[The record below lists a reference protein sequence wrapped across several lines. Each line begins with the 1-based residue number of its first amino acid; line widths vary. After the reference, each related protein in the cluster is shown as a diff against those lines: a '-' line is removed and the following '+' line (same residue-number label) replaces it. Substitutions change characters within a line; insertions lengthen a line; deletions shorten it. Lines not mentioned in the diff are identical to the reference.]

1 VLPPSDQAKSKPN
14 LRQGTFTPSQDHAKD
29 TLNMSRLQPAR
40 GTSDLL
46 PEAMAAHRRVID
58 TARDAASLYGF
69 QEMATPIFEFAEVF
83 SRPLGDSSDVVTKE
97 TYNFT
102 DRGGETLTLRPE
114 NTAGVVRAMISNG
127 LTQSLP
133 LKFFYAGPMFRYER
147 PQKGR
152 MRQFHQIGIEYL
164 GPRDGL
170 ADAEIIGCGARVLDG
185 LGVLDRCTLHL
196 NSLGD
201 TESRQAYR
209 AALLAFLEAHAGDL
223 SEDSQK
229 RMQTNPLRIL
239 DSKDKGDRVIL
250 ADAPR
255 LDAFLNESSKTHF
268 ATVTAS
274 LDKASIAWQFDPLLV
289 RGLDYYCHTAFEFI
303 TDALGAQ
310 GTVLGGGRYDGLS
323 EMLAGPPVAGV
334 GWAAGVERLAMLA
347 GAEAPVAPPVAVMA
361 MDDDAG
367 VAAYAVAEVL
377 RNAGIAVDV
386 PTGGAIGK
394 RLKKADRAGVRMAV
408 ILGSDEIANGTAQIR
423 NLAAGTQHEI
433 AQADLPSH
441 LASALAT
448 ATDGP
453 SA

>member
-1 VLPPSDQAKSKPN
+1 M
-14 LRQGTFTPSQDHAKD
+14 T
-29 TLNMSRLQPAR
+29 RLQPAR

-46 PEAMAAHRRVID
+46 PSVMAAHRRVMD
-58 TARDAASLYGF
+58 TARDAAGLYGF

-170 ADAEIIGCGARVLDG
+170 ADAEIIACGARVLAG
-185 LGVLDRCTLHL
+185 LGVLDRCSLHL

-201 TESRQAYR
+201 AESRQAYR
-209 AALLAFLEAHAGDL
+209 TALLAFFQAHAADL
-223 SEDSQK
+223 SDDSK
-229 RMQTNPLRIL
+229 ARLQTNPLRIL
-239 DSKDKGDRVIL
+239 DSKDRGDRAIL
-250 ADAPR
+250 ENAPR
-255 LDAFLNESSKTHF
+255 LDEYLNDSSKRHF
-268 ATVTAS
+268 AAVTSA
-274 LDKASIAWQFDPLLV
+274 LDSAGIDWTFDPLLV

-303 TDALGAQ
+303 TEALGAQ

-323 EMLAGPPVAGV
+323 EMLGGPQVAGV
-334 GWAAGVERLAMLA
+334 GWAAGVERLAMLVGDQLPETPQVA
-347 GAEAPVAPPVAVMA
+347 IMPMDEEGEADAHRLAEM
-361 MDDDAG
+361 
-367 VAAYAVAEVL
+367 L
-377 RNAGIAVDV
+377 RDNGFAVDLAA
-386 PTGGAIGK
+386 GGAIGK
-394 RLKKADRAGVRMAV
+394 RMKKADRAGVRMAV
-408 ILGSDEIANGTAQIR
+408 ILGSDE
-423 NLAAGTQHEI
+423 LAAGTAQLRDLATGTQSSI
-433 AQADLPSH
+433 AQADLAAA
-441 LASALAT
+441 LASALAGNESGVT
-448 ATDGP
+448 
-453 SA
+453 

>member
-1 VLPPSDQAKSKPN
+1 
-14 LRQGTFTPSQDHAKD
+14 
-29 TLNMSRLQPAR
+29 MSRLQPAR

-46 PEAMAAHRRVID
+46 PSTMAAHRRVID
-58 TARDAASLYGF
+58 TARDAAGLYGF

-170 ADAEIIGCGARVLDG
+170 ADAEIIACGARVLAG
-185 LGVLDRCTLHL
+185 LGVLDRCRLHL

-201 TESRQAYR
+201 AESRQAYR
-209 AALLAFLEAHAGDL
+209 AALLAFLESHAAEL
-223 SEDSQK
+223 SEDSQA
-229 RMQTNPLRIL
+229 RLQTNPLRIL
-239 DSKDKGDRVIL
+239 DSKDAGDRAIL
-250 ADAPR
+250 ENAPR
-255 LDAFLNESSKTHF
+255 LDGYLNDVSKRHF
-268 ATVTAS
+268 AAVTGA
-274 LDKASIAWQFDPLLV
+274 LDSAGIDWTFDPLLV

-323 EMLAGPPVAGV
+323 EMLGGPPVAGV
-334 GWAAGVERLAMLA
+334 GWAAGVERLSMLVGEQEPA
-347 GAEAPVAPPVAVMA
+347 TPPVAILP
-361 MDDDAG
+361 MDGEGESEAHRLAEMLRDSG
-367 VAAYAVAEVL
+367 VA
-377 RNAGIAVDV
+377 VDLSA
-386 PTGGAIGK
+386 GGAIGK
-394 RLKKADRAGVRMAV
+394 RLKKADRAGVRLAV
-408 ILGSDEIANGTAQIR
+408 ILGSDE
-423 NLAAGTQHEI
+423 LAAGTAQLRDLATGTQSSI
-433 AQADLPSH
+433 AQADL
-441 LASALAT
+441 AAALHA
-448 ATDGP
+448 ALVGADDG
-453 SA
+453 AA

>member
-1 VLPPSDQAKSKPN
+1 
-14 LRQGTFTPSQDHAKD
+14 
-29 TLNMSRLQPAR
+29 MSRLQPAR

-46 PEAMAAHRRVID
+46 PSTMAAHRRVID
-58 TARDAASLYGF
+58 TARDAAGLYGF

-97 TYNFT
+97 TYNLT

-170 ADAEIIGCGARVLDG
+170 ADAEIIACGARVLAG
-185 LGVLDRCTLHL
+185 LGVLDRCRLHL

-201 TESRQAYR
+201 AESRQAYR
-209 AALLAFLEAHAGDL
+209 AALLAFLESHASEL
-223 SEDSQK
+223 SADSQA
-229 RMQTNPLRIL
+229 RLQTNPLRIL
-239 DSKDKGDRVIL
+239 DSKDAGDRAIL
-250 ADAPR
+250 ENAPR
-255 LDAFLNESSKTHF
+255 LDGYLNDVSKRHF
-268 ATVTAS
+268 AAVTGA
-274 LDKASIAWQFDPLLV
+274 LDSAGIDWTFDPLLV

-323 EMLAGPPVAGV
+323 EMLGGPPVAGV
-334 GWAAGVERLAMLA
+334 GWAAGVERLSMLVGEQEPA
-347 GAEAPVAPPVAVMA
+347 TPPVAILP
-361 MDDDAG
+361 MDGDGESEAHRLAEMLRDNG
-367 VAAYAVAEVL
+367 VA
-377 RNAGIAVDV
+377 VDLSA
-386 PTGGAIGK
+386 GGAIGK
-394 RLKKADRAGVRMAV
+394 RLKKADRAGARLAV
-408 ILGSDEIANGTAQIR
+408 ILGSDE
-423 NLAAGTQHEI
+423 LAAGTAQLRDLATGTQSSI
-433 AQADLPSH
+433 AQADLAAALH
-441 LASALAT
+441 AALADDD
-448 ATDGP
+448 DG
-453 SA
+453 AA

>member
-1 VLPPSDQAKSKPN
+1 
-14 LRQGTFTPSQDHAKD
+14 
-29 TLNMSRLQPAR
+29 MSRLQPAR

-46 PEAMAAHRRVID
+46 PSTMAAHRRVIN
-58 TARDAASLYGF
+58 TAHDAAGLYGF

-170 ADAEIIGCGARVLDG
+170 ADAEIIACGARVLAG
-185 LGVLDRCTLHL
+185 LGVLDRCRLHL

-201 TESRQAYR
+201 AESRQAYR
-209 AALLAFLEAHAGDL
+209 AALLAFLESHASEL
-223 SEDSQK
+223 SEDSQA
-229 RMQTNPLRIL
+229 RLQTNPLRIL
-239 DSKDKGDRVIL
+239 DSKDAGDRAIL
-250 ADAPR
+250 ENAPR
-255 LDAFLNESSKTHF
+255 LDGYLNDASKRHF
-268 ATVTAS
+268 AAVTGA
-274 LDKASIAWQFDPLLV
+274 LDSAGIDWTFDPLLV

-323 EMLAGPPVAGV
+323 EMLGGPPVAGV
-334 GWAAGVERLAMLA
+334 GWAAGVERLSMLVGEQEPA
-347 GAEAPVAPPVAVMA
+347 TPPVAILP
-361 MDDDAG
+361 MDGDGESEAHRLAEMLRDSG
-367 VAAYAVAEVL
+367 VA
-377 RNAGIAVDV
+377 VDLSA
-386 PTGGAIGK
+386 GGAIGK
-394 RLKKADRAGVRMAV
+394 RLKKADRAGARLAV
-408 ILGSDEIANGTAQIR
+408 ILGSEE
-423 NLAAGTQHEI
+423 LAAGTAQLRDLATGTQSSI
-433 AQADLPSH
+433 AQADLAAALH
-441 LASALAT
+441 AALADDD
-448 ATDGP
+448 DG
-453 SA
+453 AA

>member
-1 VLPPSDQAKSKPN
+1 
-14 LRQGTFTPSQDHAKD
+14 
-29 TLNMSRLQPAR
+29 MSRLQPAR

-46 PEAMAAHRRVID
+46 PEAMTAHRRVID
-58 TARDAASLYGF
+58 AARDASSLYGF
-69 QEMATPIFEFAEVF
+69 QEMATPIFEFADVF

-209 AALLAFLEAHAGDL
+209 TALLAFLDTHAGDL
-223 SEDSQK
+223 SEDSQI
-229 RMQTNPLRIL
+229 RLRTNPLRIL

-250 ADAPR
+250 AEAPR
-255 LDAFLNESSKTHF
+255 LDGYLNDISKAHF

-274 LDKASIAWQFDPLLV
+274 LDKAGIAWRLDPLLV

-303 TDALGAQ
+303 TDDLGAQ

-323 EMLAGPPVAGV
+323 EMLGGPPVPGV

-347 GAEAPVAPPVAVMA
+347 GAEAPVAPPVAVMP

-367 VAAYAVAEVL
+367 VAAYAVAEML
-377 RNAGIAVDV
+377 RDAGIAVDV

-394 RLKKADRAGVRMAV
+394 RLKKADRAGVRIAV
-408 ILGSDEIANGTAQIR
+408 ILGSDEIAGGTAQLR
-423 NLAAGTQHEI
+423 DLTTGTQDEI
-433 AQADLPSH
+433 AQADLSSH
-441 LASALAT
+441 LAGTLANH
-448 ATDGP
+448 TDGT

>member
-1 VLPPSDQAKSKPN
+1 
-14 LRQGTFTPSQDHAKD
+14 
-29 TLNMSRLQPAR
+29 MSRLQPAR
-40 GTSDLL
+40 GTADLM
-46 PEAMAAHRRVID
+46 PAMMAAHRQVID
-58 TARDAASLYGF
+58 TARDAAGRYGF

-164 GPRDGL
+164 GPRDGV
-170 ADAEIIGCGARVLDG
+170 ADAEIIGCGARILDQ
-185 LGVLDRCTLHL
+185 LGVLDKCTLHL

-201 TESRQAYR
+201 TASRSAYR
-209 AALLAFLEAHAGDL
+209 EALVAFFQSHADDL
-223 SEDSQK
+223 SEDS
-229 RMQTNPLRIL
+229 RVRLGTNPLRIL
-239 DSKDKGDRVIL
+239 DSKDSGDRAIIGS
-250 ADAPR
+250 APR
-255 LDAFLNESSKTHF
+255 LNEFLNDESKAHF
-268 ATVTAS
+268 DKVCQA
-274 LDKASIAWQFDPLLV
+274 LDAASISWTFDPLLV

-323 EMLAGPPVAGV
+323 EMLGGPPVAGV
-334 GWAAGVERLAMLA
+334 GWAAGVERLAMLV
-347 GAEAPVAPPVAVMA
+347 GDVAPAVPRVAVMA
-361 MDDDAG
+361 MDAADEATAFALAESLRHAG
-367 VAAYAVAEVL
+367 L
-377 RNAGIAVDV
+377 SVDL

-394 RLKKADRAGVRMAV
+394 RMKKADKAGIRFAA
-408 ILGSDEIANGTAQIR
+408 ILGSDEISNGTVQLRDLGDGTQTEVAR
-423 NLAAGTQHEI
+423 DALAATI
-433 AQADLPSH
+433 VSH
-441 LASALAT
+441 LG
-448 ATDGP
+448 DGI
-453 SA
+453 

>member
-1 VLPPSDQAKSKPN
+1 
-14 LRQGTFTPSQDHAKD
+14 
-29 TLNMSRLQPAR
+29 MSRLQPAR

-46 PEAMAAHRRVID
+46 PEAMTAHRRVID
-58 TARDAASLYGF
+58 AARDASSLYGF
-69 QEMATPIFEFAEVF
+69 QEMATPIFEFADVF

-209 AALLAFLEAHAGDL
+209 TALLAFLDTHAGDL
-223 SEDSQK
+223 SEDSQI
-229 RMQTNPLRIL
+229 RLRTNPLRIL

-250 ADAPR
+250 AEAPR
-255 LDAFLNESSKTHF
+255 LDGYLNDISKAHF

-274 LDKASIAWQFDPLLV
+274 LDKAGIAWRLDPLLV

-303 TDALGAQ
+303 TDDLGAQ
-310 GTVLGGGRYDGLS
+310 GTVLGGGRYDGPS
-323 EMLAGPPVAGV
+323 EMLGGPPVPGV
-334 GWAAGVERLAMLA
+334 GWAAGVERLAMLS
-347 GAEAPVAPPVAVMA
+347 GADAPVAPPVAVMP

-367 VAAYAVAEVL
+367 VAAYAVAEML

-394 RLKKADRAGVRMAV
+394 RLKKADRAGVRIAV
-408 ILGSDEIANGTAQIR
+408 ILGSDEIAGGTAQLR
-423 NLAAGTQHEI
+423 DLTAGTQDEI
-433 AQADLPSH
+433 AQADLSSY
-441 LASALAT
+441 LASTLANR
-448 ATDGP
+448 TDGTG
-453 SA
+453 A

>member
-1 VLPPSDQAKSKPN
+1 
-14 LRQGTFTPSQDHAKD
+14 
-29 TLNMSRLQPAR
+29 MSRLQPAR

-46 PEAMAAHRRVID
+46 PSTMAAHRRVID
-58 TARDAASLYGF
+58 TAHDAVGLYGF

-170 ADAEIIGCGARVLDG
+170 ADAEIIACGARVLAG
-185 LGVLDRCTLHL
+185 LGVLDRCRLHL

-201 TESRQAYR
+201 AESRQAYR
-209 AALLAFLEAHAGDL
+209 AALLAFLESHASEL
-223 SEDSQK
+223 SADSQA
-229 RMQTNPLRIL
+229 RLQTNPLRIL
-239 DSKDKGDRVIL
+239 DSKDAGDRAIL
-250 ADAPR
+250 ENAPR
-255 LDAFLNESSKTHF
+255 LDGYLNDASKRHF
-268 ATVTAS
+268 AAVTGA
-274 LDKASIAWQFDPLLV
+274 LDSAGIDWTFDPLLV

-323 EMLAGPPVAGV
+323 EMLGGPPVAGV
-334 GWAAGVERLAMLA
+334 GWAAGVERLSMLVGEQEPA
-347 GAEAPVAPPVAVMA
+347 TPPVAILP
-361 MDDDAG
+361 MDGDGESEAHRLAEMLRDSG
-367 VAAYAVAEVL
+367 VA
-377 RNAGIAVDV
+377 VDLSA
-386 PTGGAIGK
+386 GGAIGK
-394 RLKKADRAGVRMAV
+394 RLKKADRAGARLAV
-408 ILGSDEIANGTAQIR
+408 ILGSDE
-423 NLAAGTQHEI
+423 LAAGTAQLRDLATGTQSSI
-433 AQADLPSH
+433 AQADLAAALH
-441 LASALAT
+441 AALADDD
-448 ATDGP
+448 DG
-453 SA
+453 AA

>member
-1 VLPPSDQAKSKPN
+1 
-14 LRQGTFTPSQDHAKD
+14 
-29 TLNMSRLQPAR
+29 MSRLQPAR

-46 PEAMAAHRRVID
+46 PSAMAAHRLVID
-58 TARDAASLYGF
+58 MARDAASLYGF

-170 ADAEIIGCGARVLDG
+170 ADAEIIACGARVLAS
-185 LGVLDRCTLHL
+185 LGVLDRCRLHL

-201 TESRQAYR
+201 AESRQAYR
-209 AALLAFLEAHAGDL
+209 TALLAFLETHAADL
-223 SEDSQK
+223 SEDSQARLK
-229 RMQTNPLRIL
+229 TNPLRIL
-239 DSKDKGDRVIL
+239 DSKDQGDRAIL
-250 ADAPR
+250 ENAPR
-255 LDAFLNESSKTHF
+255 LDGFLNEVSKRHF
-268 ATVTAS
+268 AAVTGA
-274 LDKASIAWQFDPLLV
+274 LDSAGIEWAFDPLLV

-323 EMLAGPPVAGV
+323 EMLGGPQVAGV
-334 GWAAGVERLAMLA
+334 GWAAGVERLSMLVGEQQPTA
-347 GAEAPVAPPVAVMA
+347 PAVVVLPMDEEGESAAHRLAEMLRDNGVAVDLA
-361 MDDDAG
+361 S
-367 VAAYAVAEVL
+367 
-377 RNAGIAVDV
+377 
-386 PTGGAIGK
+386 GGGIGK
-394 RLKKADRAGVRMAV
+394 RLKKADRAGIRMAV
-408 ILGSDEIANGTAQIR
+408 ILGSDE
-423 NLAAGTQHEI
+423 LAAGT
-433 AQADLPSH
+433 AQLRDLATGTQDTVAQTD
-441 LASALAT
+441 LAAALGTALAGDHGGT
-448 ATDGP
+448 V
-453 SA
+453 